1 MSDDNLYYSK
11 SKNKYIKIAEMPDQ
25 HVRRAFIKMNKDVSI
40 IPKFLNWELRL
51 KIIRDSLNSMLEE
64 IEEAIGEQ
72 ENKD

>member
-1 MSDDNLYYSK
+1 MSEDLYFSK
-11 SKNKYIKIAEMPDQ
+11 SKGKHIKIAEMPDV

>member
-1 MSDDNLYYSK
+1 MSDELYYSK
-11 SKNKYIKIAEMPDQ
+11 SKGKHIKIAEMPDV

-64 IEEAIGEQ
+64 IKDAINEK